1 MVTMMMV
8 QTSELGSLCT
18 FHVEAKCSVSQCV
31 LNTLSTVDA
40 QQLYSSIRLFA
51 SVHQVSQG
59 LEMPIGTFTK
69 WLVDSICSLFW
80 ELRFDSVR
88 SKGRTNSGKERII
101 EWFFQ
106 QKTSVEPGSYYN
118 CDLLPF
124 FELGS
129 VHYNFYL
136 INIRIP
142 VLSKMKVNH
151 DIGKIDDIQFIVRTT
166 FFPQRL
172 RDWLPLAL
180 HFWLTWKM
188 CLCDYEC

>member
-1 MVTMMMV
+1 M
-8 QTSELGSLCT
+8 
-18 FHVEAKCSVSQCV
+18 
-31 LNTLSTVDA
+31 
-40 QQLYSSIRLFA
+40 
-51 SVHQVSQG
+51 
-59 LEMPIGTFTK
+59 
-69 WLVDSICSLFW
+69 
-80 ELRFDSVR
+80 
-88 SKGRTNSGKERII
+88 
-101 EWFFQ
+101 
-106 QKTSVEPGSYYN
+106 EPGSYYN

-172 RDWLPLAL
+172 RDWLTLAFIFDSHEKSVYVIISVRL
-180 HFWLTWKM
+180 ANQRAG
-188 CLCDYEC
+188 